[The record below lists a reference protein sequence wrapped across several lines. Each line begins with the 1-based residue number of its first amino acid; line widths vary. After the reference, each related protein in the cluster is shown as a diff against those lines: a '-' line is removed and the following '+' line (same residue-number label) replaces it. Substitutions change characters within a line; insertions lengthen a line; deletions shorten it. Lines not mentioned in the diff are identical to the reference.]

1 MTINKVFFCKA
12 FMFVLCY
19 NRLSVKI
26 YIVIKNES
34 RKKIFLLETD
44 KYEKAN
50 GDEAYY
56 ERFTSSNLSRKG

>member
-1 MTINKVFFCKA
+1 
-12 FMFVLCY
+12 MFVLCY